1 MTDII
6 KELYDSALYTDR
18 APSEELLAL
27 RAEES
32 KLWEKI
38 EPLLGLE
45 TMDKLT
51 DVQASIDNE
60 KNLTWFREGFRL
72 GASLML
78 ELL

>member
-6 KELYDSALYTDR
+6 KELFDSALYIDR
-18 APSEELLAL
+18 APSEKLLAL

-38 EPLLGLE
+38 QPLIGLE
-45 TMDKLT
+45 IMDELT

>member
-6 KELYDSALYTDR
+6 KELYNSALYMDR

-27 RAEES
+27 RTEELE
-32 KLWEKI
+32 LWSKI
-38 EPLLGLE
+38 EPRLGLE
-45 TMDKLT
+45 MMDKLT
-51 DVQASIDNE
+51 DVQASIDHE

-72 GASLML
+72 GAGLML